1 MTRSLCQVG
10 EDEFRKTAH
19 KINQRA
25 VKLGTDA
32 DYDERWGSG
41 R

>member
-10 EDEFRKTAH
+10 EDEFRQTAH

-25 VKLGTDA
+25 VKLGIDA